1 MKVLQ
6 VNRLEE
12 KYIQYDISTETEN
25 FYVRVGDK
33 YVLIHNSPSIICG
46 INPENGKFFV
56 GTKGAFAKTPKLNYT
71 NADIDKNHP
80 NPGLNDKLK
89 LALKYLPELNIREI
103 IQGDMMFTQ
112 ADLSRENID
121 GQTYVTFR
129 PNTITYAIPE
139 NSNLADRIKTAKI
152 GIVFHTSYSGKSI
165 EDAKASFNVDIGKLN
180 SNTKNVWFRDA
191 SFVDASGT
199 ATFTET
205 ETDQINKLLSQAGS
219 LFRTISAKTLNQIAI
234 SDTYKIQIKS
244 WNNMKVREGKQITNT
259 ATHTRDMINHIEQS
273 LNQNIIDAKKNDTKL
288 RRTKEKNIIISFYK
302 NNRNELKKI
311 FDLQN
316 IIVDIKSLII
326 RKLEQIK
333 DVGTFIKTDDGY
345 KVTAP
350 EGFVVVDQLSNK
362 ALKIV
367 DRLEFSHAN
376 FNVAKNWSK

>member
-12 KYIQYDISTETEN
+12 KYTQYDISTETEN

-33 YVLIHNSPSIICG
+33 YVLVHNSPSIICG

-139 NSNLADRIKTAKI
+139 NSNLADRIKAAKI
-152 GIVFHTSYSGKSI
+152 GIVFHTLYSGKSI

-199 ATFTET
+199 ATFTEV

-316 IIVDIKSLII
+316 IIVDVKSLII

-376 FNVAKNWSK
+376 FNIAKNWSK

>member
-152 GIVFHTSYSGKSI
+152 GIVFHTLYSGKSI

-376 FNVAKNWSK
+376 FNIAKNWSK

>member
-152 GIVFHTSYSGKSI
+152 GIVFHTLYSGKSI